1 MKLKQLETVRADEY
15 KCLAAAVMRSVS
27 QMLGI
32 LVVGERKCH
41 PQWTGLVVL
50 TVNVHSP
57 LWGLLSHRWS
67 AGVMDVEL
75 QYYIVP
81 FVNAIG

>member
-1 MKLKQLETVRADEY
+1 MNTSAWLL
-15 KCLAAAVMRSVS
+15 RSVS

-32 LVVGERKCH
+32 LVVRERKCH
-41 PQWTGLVVL
+41 PQWTELVVL
-50 TVNVHSP
+50 AVNVHSP

-81 FVNAIG
+81 FVNAMG

>member
-15 KCLAAAVMRSVS
+15 KCWAAPVMGSVS

-32 LVVGERKCH
+32 LVVRERKCH
-41 PQWTGLVVL
+41 PHWTVLVVL
-50 TVNVHSP
+50 AVNVYSL
-57 LWGLLSHRWS
+57 LWGLVSHRWS